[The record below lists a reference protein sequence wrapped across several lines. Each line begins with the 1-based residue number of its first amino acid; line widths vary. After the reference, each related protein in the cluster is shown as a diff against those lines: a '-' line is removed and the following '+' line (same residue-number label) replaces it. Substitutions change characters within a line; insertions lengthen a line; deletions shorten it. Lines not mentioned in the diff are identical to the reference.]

1 MTVRVSFGLHRRV
14 LAALAA
20 NFLIAAGA
28 LALGFCVWALLSGAV
43 YQRIQKIRF
52 AEQRPVEISGVAQ
65 NQTAPDSPALAPPSS
80 LLAADPQI
88 IGELEIPR
96 IGLDVMVREGM
107 DEDTLRKAAGHVPS
121 TDLPG
126 QDGDFM
132 VLGHRDTF
140 FRPLHAIELGDLVR
154 LRTRRGR
161 FAYRIDSVVVVDL
174 EGLSLIQKAPRQGI
188 TLITCFPF
196 DYIGPA
202 PHRLVARGSQITVPP
217 DWR

>member
-1 MTVRVSFGLHRRV
+1 MTVRISFGLHRKV

-28 LALGFCVWALLSGAV
+28 LALGFCVWALVSGAL

-52 AEQRPVEISGVAQ
+52 AEQRSVEDSGVAQ
-65 NQTAPDSPALAPPSS
+65 YQAAPDTPVLEEPRS
-80 LLAADPQI
+80 LLAADPRI

-96 IGLDVMVREGM
+96 IGLDVMVREGI
-107 DEDTLRKAAGHVPS
+107 DDGTLRKAAGHVPS
-121 TDLPG
+121 TGLPG
-126 QDGDFM
+126 QAGDFM

-140 FRPLHAIELGDLVR
+140 FRPLHAVEEGDIVR
-154 LRTRRGR
+154 MRTRRGQ
-161 FAYRIDSVVVVDL
+161 FAYRIDSVVVVDV
-174 EGLSLIQKAPRQGI
+174 EGLGVIQRASRNGI
-188 TLITCFPF
+188 TLVTCYPF

-202 PHRLVARGSQITVPP
+202 PHRLVARGSAVPAAP